1 MQKKKL
7 DFDEFEQKLVKK
19 FTYGIRKSFQIKALE
34 WLTITTHSRWFH
46 YSKICWSI
54 KKWN

>member
-34 WLTITTHSRWFH
+34 
-46 YSKICWSI
+46 
-54 KKWN
+54 